1 MMDQKYL
8 FIDTSIT
15 GLLVRNHNLHVT
27 VLKQMVKILGLTTKF
42 MIELISGT
50 NTTQNSELS
59 AG

>member
-1 MMDQKYL
+1 MDQKYL

-50 NTTQNSELS
+50 SKTQNSELS
-59 AG
+59 AW

>member
-1 MMDQKYL
+1 MDLKYL
-8 FIDTSIT
+8 FIDTCIT
-15 GLLVRNHNLHVT
+15 GLFVRNHNLHVT

>member
-1 MMDQKYL
+1 MDQKYL